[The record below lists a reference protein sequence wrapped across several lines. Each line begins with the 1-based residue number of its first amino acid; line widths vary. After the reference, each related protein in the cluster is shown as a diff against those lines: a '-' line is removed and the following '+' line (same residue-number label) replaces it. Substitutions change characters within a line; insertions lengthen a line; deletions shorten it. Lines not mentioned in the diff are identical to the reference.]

1 MRLFTPSRLAAAC
14 TLVAVLALPL
24 SVRGEL
30 VLNGSFE
37 QPTATTTF
45 SGGQYADVPPAT
57 LPGWTVVSGSVD
69 AVKPGVGSAWAAAY
83 DGLQVLDLNGVG
95 PGTISQTLTLT
106 GAPSYSFSFA
116 YSRHPGI
123 SSASATFD
131 ILDSTLTSL
140 IGGPQS
146 FTSSGSLDWTE
157 VSGIFATGD
166 ASATIVFTSTQTSGT
181 PLYAGVALDAV
192 SVQAI
197 PEASTWA
204 FLSSLG
210 GVAAATCYYKKR
222 RQENA

>member
-1 MRLFTPSRLAAAC
+1 MRVSTPTRLASCALVV
-14 TLVAVLALPL
+14 TLVLPH
-24 SVRGEL
+24 VACAEL

-37 QPTATTTF
+37 QPTATSTF
-45 SGGQYADVPPAT
+45 SGGTYTEVPPAT

-69 AVKPGVGSAWAAAY
+69 TVAPGVGSSWAAAY
-83 DGLQVLDLNGVG
+83 DGVQVLDLNGVG
-95 PGTISQTLTLT
+95 PGSISQALTLT

-123 SSASATFD
+123 SSASATYD

-146 FTSSGSLDWTE
+146 FTSTGSLAWTE
-157 VSGIFATGD
+157 VSGLFTTSD
-166 ASATIVFTSTQTSGT
+166 STATIVFTSTQTAGT
-181 PLYAGVALDAV
+181 PIFAGVALDAV

-210 GVAAATCYYKKR
+210 GVAAATCYFKKR